1 MNAAAE
7 GGGRRGDSGQSGSM
21 GSLGSPGSSGSSG
34 PAHDSDLSAES
45 STSLTGSPVQRWL
58 DIVVVEDHDDLRE
71 QLMAYLARPGW
82 RLRGADCGEALDGL
96 QRDRPA
102 DVVVLDLNLPFEDG
116 TSIAQ
121 RLRVA
126 FPGMGIVMLTAR
138 VRPADR
144 TAGYG
149 SGADVYLTKPTNV
162 EELESVI
169 QNLSR
174 RLVPQPGSDSALVLD
189 LTAHCLRLPGGDG
202 IQLSPKEAQLL
213 RLLAMAPDRQ
223 LDTDYLVHQLYRD
236 DDTAGRRGN
245 MTVLISRLRLKLNAT
260 AYKDLV
266 RAVRGVGYR
275 LGAKVVVL

>member
-1 MNAAAE
+1 MNTAAE
-7 GGGRRGDSGQSGSM
+7 NGGRRGDSGQSGSM
-21 GSLGSPGSSGSSG
+21 GSLGSSG
-34 PAHDSDLSAES
+34 PADDSDLSAKS
-45 STSLTGSPVQRWL
+45 SPSLTGSPVQRWL
-58 DIVVVEDHDDLRE
+58 DIVVVEDHDALRE

-96 QRDRPA
+96 LRDRPA

-121 RLRVA
+121 RLKMA

-144 TAGYG
+144 TAGYAN
-149 SGADVYLTKPTNV
+149 GADVYLTKPTNV

-169 QNLSR
+169 QNLAR
-174 RLVPQPGSDSALVLD
+174 RLVPQPDSDSTLVLD
-189 LTAHCLRLPGGDG
+189 QITHCLRLPGGEVT
-202 IQLSPKEAQLL
+202 QLSAKEAQLL

-223 LDTDYLVHQLYRD
+223 LDTDYLVHQLYHD

-275 LGAKVVVL
+275 LGARMVVR